1 MLYICAILSMLA
13 KTNTEA
19 RYLMKYEYQFPAMKK
34 LDEWSFGEQITKVT
48 FETSE
53 LVEALLCTEGNMDE
67 ILENVAKEAMDVIHS
82 AETLLRILEKRHV
95 KIDSI
100 YEGTIEKNKKRHYYG
115 E

>member
-1 MLYICAILSMLA
+1 MLA

-19 RYLMKYEYQFPAMKK
+19 RYLMEYEYQFPAMKK
-34 LDEWSFGEQITKVT
+34 LDEWSFGDQITKVT

-67 ILENVAKEAMDVIHS
+67 ILETVAKEAMDVIHS

-100 YEGTIEKNKKRHYYG
+100 YEETIEKNEKRHYYG
-115 E
+115 